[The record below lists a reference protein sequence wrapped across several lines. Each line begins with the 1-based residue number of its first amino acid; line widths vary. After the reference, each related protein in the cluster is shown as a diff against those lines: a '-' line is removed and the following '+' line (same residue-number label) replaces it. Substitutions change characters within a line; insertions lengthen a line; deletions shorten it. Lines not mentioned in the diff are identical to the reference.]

1 MPSARDSAVWEGTIA
16 MRLMSRSVLKW
27 KTTGLMKVRVATLRS
42 GVRKLAPIEAATNN
56 SATSAAEAVPS
67 SM

>member
-1 MPSARDSAVWEGTIA
+1 MPSASDSAVWDGTIA

-42 GVRKLAPIEAATNN
+42 GVRKLAIEAATNN
-56 SATSAAEAVPS
+56 SAAEAVPS

>member
-1 MPSARDSAVWEGTIA
+1 M
-16 MRLMSRSVLKW
+16 
-27 KTTGLMKVRVATLRS
+27 RVAVLRS
-42 GVRKLAPIEAATNN
+42 GVIKLAPIETATNN

>member
-1 MPSARDSAVWEGTIA
+1 VGRHDSNEADEQKRAEMENDRAHESAPGDAALGRE
-16 MRLMSRSVLKW
+16 
-27 KTTGLMKVRVATLRS
+27 KTR
-42 GVRKLAPIEAATNN
+42 PIEAATNN

>member
-1 MPSARDSAVWEGTIA
+1 
-16 MRLMSRSVLKW
+16 MRLDEQNRAEMENDRAHAPGDAALGRE
-27 KTTGLMKVRVATLRS
+27 KTR
-42 GVRKLAPIEAATNN
+42 PIEAATNN